1 LYTAGRIVVTM
12 TSVSQRTCA
21 VPDLGGELL
30 DPLRVTEE
38 VLLGLAGWESDEVG
52 DRLGAPLPLPLAH
65 NRALDAVQRLLR
77 ALASTQGRGSAR
89 GRLLAPDGR
98 YEHAQVTFIDV
109 ATDDLATI
117 AATARMIGSPGA
129 SEDLCDAVEENSG
142 AVYRLPAMTRT
153 ELASGLARITGLLD
167 LAWTPE
173 LERLHTRLSHTGPG
187 QDVTLTIEEEA
198 AYQATADRFNAMWAL
213 GSGIDRFIY

>member
-1 LYTAGRIVVTM
+1 MAPVP
-12 TSVSQRTCA
+12 QRTCA

-30 DPLRVTEE
+30 DPLHVTAE
-38 VLLGLAGWESDEVG
+38 VLLGLAGWESDGGNG
-52 DRLGAPLPLPLAH
+52 DGLGAPLPPPLAH

-77 ALASTQGRGSAR
+77 ALASTQGRDSAR

-98 YEHAQVTFIDV
+98 YEHAPVTFIDV
-109 ATDDLATI
+109 ATDDIATI
-117 AATARMIGSPGA
+117 AAAARMIGSPSA
-129 SEDLCDAVEENSG
+129 SEDLCDAVEEISG
-142 AVYRLPAMTRT
+142 AVYPLAAMTRA